1 MNKILEKARAIEQ
14 EIIADRRCLHQMPE
28 VGVYTPRTAAYIK
41 ERLTEMGI
49 AHRDCGVHSQEDR
62 EKMVF
67 AGYPDAPTS
76 TGVVAVIGKGGPC
89 ILLRADMDGLPMEE
103 TTGLDFAAKGD
114 TAHMCG
120 HDAHAAMLLG
130 AARILKEMEDEL
142 PGTVKLMFQPGEEMG
157 YGSRTMVEDG
167 LLENPRVDAAMAL
180 HVGSQVEVGKLN
192 YSPGVAS
199 GAMATFIISI
209 QGKGGHSSG
218 PQKTVDPVNIATQVC
233 SALNMLIPR
242 EVDPEAFA
250 TMTVGA
256 LNGGRASN
264 IIPDTAEIMVSF
276 RTLSPE
282 AYDHL
287 LVRIPEILDHYV
299 SAWHGTYT
307 TRVLKT
313 PSTVCD
319 AAFSEEIVPFAAEIL
334 GGERQARPADEGRRR
349 LRTCDPAGTR
359 LLRLHGGRLAGGL
372 SSAQS
377 QHGAGRKCLCAGDRH
392 PGQLR
397 RGLADQACGPV
408 TPRPRRERVR
418 AGADTVRRY
427 HHYG

>member
-167 LLENPRVDAAMAL
+167 LLENPRVDA
-180 HVGSQVEVGKLN
+180 
-192 YSPGVAS
+192 PRWRWAS
-199 GAMATFIISI
+199 
-209 QGKGGHSSG
+209 
-218 PQKTVDPVNIATQVC
+218 
-233 SALNMLIPR
+233 
-242 EVDPEAFA
+242 
-250 TMTVGA
+250 
-256 LNGGRASN
+256 
-264 IIPDTAEIMVSF
+264 
-276 RTLSPE
+276 
-282 AYDHL
+282 
-287 LVRIPEILDHYV
+287 
-299 SAWHGTYT
+299 
-307 TRVLKT
+307 
-313 PSTVCD
+313 
-319 AAFSEEIVPFAAEIL
+319 
-334 GGERQARPADEGRRR
+334 
-349 LRTCDPAGTR
+349 
-359 LLRLHGGRLAGGL
+359 
-372 SSAQS
+372 
-377 QHGAGRKCLCAGDRH
+377 
-392 PGQLR
+392 
-397 RGLADQACGPV
+397 
-408 TPRPRRERVR
+408 
-418 AGADTVRRY
+418 
-427 HHYG
+427 

>member
-1 MNKILEKARAIEQ
+1 
-14 EIIADRRCLHQMPE
+14 
-28 VGVYTPRTAAYIK
+28 
-41 ERLTEMGI
+41 
-49 AHRDCGVHSQEDR
+49 
-62 EKMVF
+62 
-67 AGYPDAPTS
+67 
-76 TGVVAVIGKGGPC
+76 
-89 ILLRADMDGLPMEE
+89 
-103 TTGLDFAAKGD
+103 
-114 TAHMCG
+114 MCG

-209 QGKGGHSSG
+209 QGKGGHSSE

-334 GGERQARPADEGRRR
+334 GAENVRPVPPMKGAEDFGHV
-349 LRTCDPAGTR
+349 TR
-359 LLRLHGGRLAGGL
+359 LVPGFYAFMGGRLAGGL

>member
-1 MNKILEKARAIEQ
+1 
-14 EIIADRRCLHQMPE
+14 
-28 VGVYTPRTAAYIK
+28 
-41 ERLTEMGI
+41 
-49 AHRDCGVHSQEDR
+49 
-62 EKMVF
+62 
-67 AGYPDAPTS
+67 
-76 TGVVAVIGKGGPC
+76 
-89 ILLRADMDGLPMEE
+89 MEE

-209 QGKGGHSSG
+209 QGKGGHSSE

-287 LVRIPEILDHYV
+287 PVRIPEILDHYV
-299 SAWHGTYT
+299 SAWRGAYT

-313 PSTVCD
+313 PVRCATPPSLRRL
-319 AAFSEEIVPFAAEIL
+319 SPSP
-334 GGERQARPADEGRRR
+334 RRSWGRR
-349 LRTCDPAGTR
+349 TSGP
-359 LLRLHGGRLAGGL
+359 
-372 SSAQS
+372 S
-377 QHGAGRKCLCAGDRH
+377 
-392 PGQLR
+392 R
-397 RGLADQACGPV
+397 R
-408 TPRPRRERVR
+408 
-418 AGADTVRRY
+418 
-427 HHYG
+427 

>member
-1 MNKILEKARAIEQ
+1 MNEMLEKAKAIESQ
-14 EIIADRRCLHQMPE
+14 IVADRRCLHQIPE
-28 VGVYTPRTAAYIK
+28 VGVYTPKTAEYVK
-41 ERLTEMGI
+41 QRLTEMGI
-49 AHRDCGVHSQEDR
+49 EHRDCGIHSQEDR

-76 TGVVAVIGKGGPC
+76 TGVVGLIGKGGPC

-103 TTGLDFAAKGD
+103 TTGLDFASKGD

-130 AARILKEMEDEL
+130 AARILKDMEDEL

-167 LLENPRVDAAMAL
+167 LLQDAKVDADMAP
-180 HVGSQVEVGKLN
+180 HVGTQVEVDKLN
-192 YSPGVAS
+192 SSTGVAS
-199 GAMATFIISI
+199 GAMATFIVSI
-209 QGKGGHSSG
+209 QGKGGHSSE
-218 PQKTVDPVNIATQVC
+218 PQKTIDPVNIATQIC

-250 TMTVGA
+250 TLTVGA

-264 IIPDTAEIMVSF
+264 IIPDTSEIMVSF

-287 LVRIPEILDHYV
+287 VERIPEILDHYV
-299 SAWHGTYT
+299 AAWHGTYSV
-307 TRVLKT
+307 RVLKT

-319 AAFSEEIVPFAAEIL
+319 PDFSAELVPYVEEIL
-334 GGERQARPADEGRRR
+334 GADNVRPVPPMKGAEDFGHV
-349 LRTCDPAGTR
+349 TR
-359 LLRLHGGRLAGGL
+359 LVPGFYAFM
-372 SSAQS
+372 
-377 QHGAGRKCLCAGDRH
+377 GAGSPEGYPLHNPNMVLDESALPLGSAILANCAVKWLNAH
-392 PGQLR
+392 
-397 RGLADQACGPV
+397 ADK
-408 TPRPRRERVR
+408 
-418 AGADTVRRY
+418 
-427 HHYG
+427 

>member
-1 MNKILEKARAIEQ
+1 MNIAEAAQKYADYTIEMRRYFHKYPELGLQEENTAKKIREE
-14 EIIADRRCLHQMPE
+14 
-28 VGVYTPRTAAYIK
+28 
-41 ERLTEMGI
+41 LTKMGI
-49 AHRDCGVHSQEDR
+49 PFVTMANYG
-62 EKMVF
+62 
-67 AGYPDAPTS
+67 T
-76 TGVVAVIGKGGPC
+76 VATIGGKKPGKC
-89 ILLRADMDGLPMEE
+89 VLLRADMDALAVQEE
-103 TTGLDFAAKGD
+103 NDVEYASTKPGIMHA
-114 TAHMCG
+114 CG
-120 HDAHAAMLLG
+120 HDSHSAMLLG
-130 AARILKEMEDEL
+130 CAKILKEMEDEL

-209 QGKGGHSSG
+209 QGKGGHSSE

-334 GGERQARPADEGRRR
+334 GAENVRPVPPMKGAEDFGHV
-349 LRTCDPAGTR
+349 TR
-359 LLRLHGGRLAGGL
+359 LVPGFYAFM
-372 SSAQS
+372 
-377 QHGAGRKCLCAGDRH
+377 GAGSPEGYPLHNPNMVLDESAFALGTAILVNSAVGWLTRHAG
-392 PGQLR
+392 Q
-397 RGLADQACGPV
+397 
-408 TPRPRRERVR
+408 
-418 AGADTVRRY
+418 
-427 HHYG
+427 

>member
-1 MNKILEKARAIEQ
+1 MNEMLEKAKALQAQIV
-14 EIIADRRCLHQMPE
+14 ADRRCLHQIPE
-28 VGVYTPRTAAYIK
+28 VGVYTPKTAEYVK
-41 ERLTEMGI
+41 QRLTEMGI
-49 AHRDCGVHSQEDR
+49 EHKDCGVHSEEDR

-76 TGVVAVIGKGGPC
+76 TGVVGVIGKGGPC

-103 TTGLDFAAKGD
+103 TTGLDFASKGN

-130 AARILKEMEDEL
+130 AARILKDMEDQL

-167 LLENPRVDAAMAL
+167 LLENPKVDAAMAL
-180 HVGSQVEVGKLN
+180 HVGPQVEVGKLT

-199 GAMATFIISI
+199 GAMATFIVSI
-209 QGKGGHSSG
+209 QGKGGHSSE

-242 EVDPEAFA
+242 EVDPNAFA
-250 TMTVGA
+250 TLTVGA

-287 LVRIPEILDHYV
+287 VERIPEILEHYIK
-299 SAWHGTYT
+299 AWRGTYSV
-307 TRVLKT
+307 RVLKT

-319 AAFSEEIVPFAAEIL
+319 AGFSAEIVPFVEQVLGEGNVSAAPPMKGAEDF
-334 GGERQARPADEGRRR
+334 GHV
-349 LRTCDPAGTR
+349 TR
-359 LLRLHGGRLAGGL
+359 LVPGFYAFM
-372 SSAQS
+372 
-377 QHGAGRKCLCAGDRH
+377 GAGSPENYPLHNPNMVLDESALPLGSAILANCAVEWLKKHAQG
-392 PGQLR
+392 
-397 RGLADQACGPV
+397 
-408 TPRPRRERVR
+408 
-418 AGADTVRRY
+418 
-427 HHYG
+427 

>member
-1 MNKILEKARAIEQ
+1 MNEMLEKARAIEKQ
-14 EIIADRRCLHQMPE
+14 IIADRRCLHQIPE
-28 VGVYTPRTAAYIK
+28 VGVYTPKTAEYVK
-41 ERLTEMGI
+41 KRLDEMGI
-49 AHRDCGVHSQEDR
+49 PHHDCGIHTQEER

-67 AGYPDAPTS
+67 AGYPDAPES
-76 TGVVAVIGKGGPC
+76 TGVVGLIGKGGPC

-103 TTGLDFAAKGD
+103 TTGLDFASKGN

-130 AARILKEMEDEL
+130 AAKILKDMEDQL

-157 YGSRTMVEDG
+157 YGSRTMVDDG
-167 LLENPRVDAAMAL
+167 LLENPKVDAAMAL

-199 GAMATFIISI
+199 GAMATFIVSI
-209 QGKGGHSSG
+209 QGKGGHSSE
-218 PQKTVDPVNIATQVC
+218 PQKTIDPVNIATQVR

-287 LVRIPEILDHYV
+287 IERIPEILEHYIK
-299 SAWHGTYT
+299 AWRGTYEV
-307 TRVLKT
+307 RVLKT

-319 AAFSEEIVPFAAEIL
+319 PNFSAEIVPFAAEIL
-334 GGERQARPADEGRRR
+334 GAENVKPVPPMKGAEDFGHV
-349 LRTCDPAGTR
+349 TR
-359 LLRLHGGRLAGGL
+359 HVPGFYAFM
-372 SSAQS
+372 
-377 QHGAGRKCLCAGDRH
+377 GAGSPDGYPLHNPNMVLDESAFALGTAILANCAVEWLKKKTQG
-392 PGQLR
+392 
-397 RGLADQACGPV
+397 
-408 TPRPRRERVR
+408 
-418 AGADTVRRY
+418 
-427 HHYG
+427 

>member
-1 MNKILEKARAIEQ
+1 MNEMLEKARAIEKQ
-14 EIIADRRCLHQMPE
+14 IIADRRCLHQIPE
-28 VGVYTPRTAAYIK
+28 VGVYTPKTAEYVK
-41 ERLTEMGI
+41 KRLSEMGI
-49 AHRDCGVHSQEDR
+49 SHHDCGIHTQEER

-67 AGYPDAPTS
+67 AGYPDAPES
-76 TGVVAVIGKGGPC
+76 TGVVGLIGKGGPC

-103 TTGLDFAAKGD
+103 TTGLDFASKGG

-130 AARILKEMEDEL
+130 AAQILKDMEDEL

-157 YGSRTMVEDG
+157 YGSRTMVDDG
-167 LLENPRVDAAMAL
+167 LLENPKVDAAMAL
-180 HVGSQVEVGKLN
+180 HVGSQVEVGRLN

-199 GAMATFIISI
+199 GAMATFIVSI
-209 QGKGGHSSG
+209 QGKGGHSSE
-218 PQKTVDPVNIATQVC
+218 PQKTIDPVNIATQVC

-287 LVRIPEILDHYV
+287 IQRIPEILDHYIK
-299 SAWHGTYT
+299 AWRGTYDV
-307 TRVLKT
+307 RVLKT

-319 AAFSEEIVPFAAEIL
+319 PDFSAEIVPFAAEIL
-334 GGERQARPADEGRRR
+334 GEENVKPVPPMKGAEDFGHV
-349 LRTCDPAGTR
+349 TR
-359 LLRLHGGRLAGGL
+359 HVPGFYAFM
-372 SSAQS
+372 
-377 QHGAGRKCLCAGDRH
+377 GAGS
-392 PGQLR
+392 PGGYPLHNPNMVLDESAFAI
-397 RGLADQACGPV
+397 GTAILANSAV
-408 TPRPRRERVR
+408 KWLKSR
-418 AGADTVRRY
+418 AGK
-427 HHYG
+427 

>member
-1 MNKILEKARAIEQ
+1 MNEMLEKARAIEEQ
-14 EIIADRRCLHQMPE
+14 IIADRRCLHQIPE
-28 VGVYTPRTAAYIK
+28 VGVYTPKTADYIK
-41 ERLTEMGI
+41 KRLSEMGI
-49 AHRDCGVHSQEDR
+49 SHHDCGIHTQEER

-67 AGYPDAPTS
+67 AGYPDAPES
-76 TGVVAVIGKGGPC
+76 TGVVGLIGKGGPC

-103 TTGLDFAAKGD
+103 TTGLDFASKGN

-130 AARILKEMEDEL
+130 AAQILKDMEDEL

-157 YGSRTMVEDG
+157 YGSRTMVDDG
-167 LLENPRVDAAMAL
+167 LLENPKVDAAMAL
-180 HVGSQVEVGKLN
+180 HVGSQVEVGRLN

-199 GAMATFIISI
+199 GAMATFIVSI
-209 QGKGGHSSG
+209 QGKGGHSSE
-218 PQKTVDPVNIATQVC
+218 PQKTIDPVNIATQVC

-287 LVRIPEILDHYV
+287 IQRIPEILDHYIK
-299 SAWHGTYT
+299 AWRGTYDV
-307 TRVLKT
+307 RVLKT

-319 AAFSEEIVPFAAEIL
+319 PDFSAEIVPFAAEIL
-334 GGERQARPADEGRRR
+334 GEENVKPVPPMKGAEDFGHV
-349 LRTCDPAGTR
+349 TR
-359 LLRLHGGRLAGGL
+359 HVPGFYAFM
-372 SSAQS
+372 
-377 QHGAGRKCLCAGDRH
+377 GAGS
-392 PGQLR
+392 PGGYPLHNPNMVLDESAFAI
-397 RGLADQACGPV
+397 GTAILANSAV
-408 TPRPRRERVR
+408 KWLKSR
-418 AGADTVRRY
+418 AGK
-427 HHYG
+427 

>member
-1 MNKILEKARAIEQ
+1 MNEMLEKAKALQAQIV
-14 EIIADRRCLHQMPE
+14 ADRRCLHQIPE
-28 VGVYTPRTAAYIK
+28 VGVYTPKTAEYVK
-41 ERLTEMGI
+41 QRLTEMGI
-49 AHRDCGVHSQEDR
+49 DHRDCGVHSAEDR

-76 TGVVAVIGKGGPC
+76 TGVVGVIGKGGPC

-103 TTGLDFAAKGD
+103 TTGLDFASKGN

-130 AARILKEMEDEL
+130 AAKILKDMEDQL

-167 LLENPRVDAAMAL
+167 LLENPKVDAAMAL
-180 HVGSQVEVGKLN
+180 HVGPQVEVGKLD

-209 QGKGGHSSG
+209 QGKGGHSSE
-218 PQKTVDPVNIATQVC
+218 PQKTIDPVNIATQVC

-256 LNGGRASN
+256 LNGGHASN

-287 LVRIPEILDHYV
+287 IERIPEILDHYV
-299 SAWHGTYT
+299 AAWHGTYT

-313 PSTVCD
+313 PSTVCNPE
-319 AAFSEEIVPFAAEIL
+319 FSAELVPFVEEIL
-334 GGERQARPADEGRRR
+334 GQGNVKPVPPMKGAEDFGHV
-349 LRTCDPAGTR
+349 TR
-359 LLRLHGGRLAGGL
+359 LVPGFYAFM
-372 SSAQS
+372 
-377 QHGAGRKCLCAGDRH
+377 GAGAPDHYPLHNPNMVLDESALPLGAAILANCAVEWLNKH
-392 PGQLR
+392 
-397 RGLADQACGPV
+397 ADK
-408 TPRPRRERVR
+408 
-418 AGADTVRRY
+418 
-427 HHYG
+427 

>member
-1 MNKILEKARAIEQ
+1 MNEMLEKARAIEAQ
-14 EIIADRRCLHQMPE
+14 IIVDRRCLHQIPE
-28 VGVYTPRTAAYIK
+28 VGVYTPKTAEYVK
-41 ERLTEMGI
+41 KRLTEMGI
-49 AHRDCGVHSQEDR
+49 PNHDCGVHTKEER

-67 AGYPDAPTS
+67 AGYPDAPES
-76 TGVVAVIGKGGPC
+76 TGVVGLIGKGGPC

-103 TTGLDFAAKGD
+103 TTGLDFASKGN

-130 AARILKEMEDEL
+130 AAQILKDMEDEL

-157 YGSRTMVEDG
+157 YGSRTMVDDG
-167 LLENPRVDAAMAL
+167 LLENPKVDAAMAL

-199 GAMATFIISI
+199 GAMATFIVSI
-209 QGKGGHSSG
+209 QGKGGHSSE
-218 PQKTVDPVNIATQVC
+218 PQKTIDPVNIATQVC

-287 LVRIPEILDHYV
+287 IERIPEILDHYIK
-299 SAWHGTYT
+299 AWRGTYDV
-307 TRVLKT
+307 RVLKT

-319 AAFSEEIVPFAAEIL
+319 PDFSAEIVPFAAEIL
-334 GGERQARPADEGRRR
+334 GEENVKPVPPMKGAEDFGHV
-349 LRTCDPAGTR
+349 TR
-359 LLRLHGGRLAGGL
+359 HVPGFYAFM
-372 SSAQS
+372 
-377 QHGAGRKCLCAGDRH
+377 GAGSPDGYPLHNPNMVLDESAFALGTAI
-392 PGQLR
+392 
-397 RGLADQACGPV
+397 LANSAV
-408 TPRPRRERVR
+408 KWLKSK
-418 AGADTVRRY
+418 ADK
-427 HHYG
+427 

>member
-1 MNKILEKARAIEQ
+1 MNEMLKRARQIQ
-14 EIIADRRCLHQMPE
+14 DQIIADRRCLHQIPE
-28 VGVYTPRTAAYIK
+28 VGVYTPRTAEYVK
-41 ERLTEMGI
+41 QRLSEMGI
-49 AHRDCGVHSQEDR
+49 EHRDCGVHSQEDR

-76 TGVVAVIGKGGPC
+76 TGVVGLIGKGEGPC

-103 TTGLDFAAKGD
+103 TTGLDFAAKGT

-130 AARILKEMEDEL
+130 AARILKDMEDQL

-167 LLENPRVDAAMAL
+167 LLENPKVDAAMAL
-180 HVGSQVEVGKLN
+180 HVGPQVEVGKLV

-209 QGKGGHSSG
+209 QGKGGHSSE
-218 PQKTVDPVNIATQVC
+218 PQKTVDPVNIATQLC
-233 SALNMLIPR
+233 SALNLLIPR

-250 TMTVGA
+250 TLTVGA

-264 IIPDTAEIMVSF
+264 IIPDTAEVMVSF

-287 LVRIPEILDHYV
+287 LQRIPEILDHYV
-299 SAWHGTYT
+299 KAWRGTYSV
-307 TRVLKT
+307 RVLKT

-319 AAFSEEIVPFAAEIL
+319 PDFSEELVPFVREIL
-334 GGERQARPADEGRRR
+334 GEGNV
-349 LRTCDPAGTR
+349 LPTPPMKSAEDFGHVTR
-359 LLRLHGGRLAGGL
+359 LVPGFYAFM
-372 SSAQS
+372 
-377 QHGAGRKCLCAGDRH
+377 GAGSPDGYPLHNPNMVLDENAFALGSAILANCAVKWLSKH
-392 PGQLR
+392 AGQ
-397 RGLADQACGPV
+397 
-408 TPRPRRERVR
+408 
-418 AGADTVRRY
+418 
-427 HHYG
+427 

>member
-1 MNKILEKARAIEQ
+1 M
-14 EIIADRRCLHQMPE
+14 
-28 VGVYTPRTAAYIK
+28 
-41 ERLTEMGI
+41 
-49 AHRDCGVHSQEDR
+49 
-62 EKMVF
+62 
-67 AGYPDAPTS
+67 
-76 TGVVAVIGKGGPC
+76 
-89 ILLRADMDGLPMEE
+89 
-103 TTGLDFAAKGD
+103 
-114 TAHMCG
+114 
-120 HDAHAAMLLG
+120 
-130 AARILKEMEDEL
+130 
-142 PGTVKLMFQPGEEMG
+142 
-157 YGSRTMVEDG
+157 
-167 LLENPRVDAAMAL
+167 
-180 HVGSQVEVGKLN
+180 GKLN

-209 QGKGGHSSG
+209 QGKGGHSSE

-299 SAWHGTYT
+299 SAWRGAYT

-334 GGERQARPADEGRRR
+334 GAENVRPVPPMKGAEDFGHV
-349 LRTCDPAGTR
+349 TR
-359 LLRLHGGRLAGGL
+359 LVPGFYAFM
-372 SSAQS
+372 
-377 QHGAGRKCLCAGDRH
+377 GAGSPEGYPLHNPNMVLDESAFALGAAILVNSAVGWLTRHAG
-392 PGQLR
+392 Q
-397 RGLADQACGPV
+397 
-408 TPRPRRERVR
+408 
-418 AGADTVRRY
+418 
-427 HHYG
+427 